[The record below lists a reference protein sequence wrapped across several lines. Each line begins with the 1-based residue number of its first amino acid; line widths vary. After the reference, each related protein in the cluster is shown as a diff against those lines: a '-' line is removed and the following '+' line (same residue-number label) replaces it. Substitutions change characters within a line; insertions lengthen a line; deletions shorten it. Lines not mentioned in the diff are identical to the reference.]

1 MYEKLTLPN
10 GVRIVYENIPY
21 VRSVSMGIWVG
32 TGSRFETASENGA
45 SHYIEHMLFKGTA
58 NRTAAEIAWESD
70 SIGGQ
75 INAFTTRECTCFY
88 GRVLDTHLGQLTD
101 ILCDMFFNSNF
112 SEEDVESERGV
123 IFEEIDMY
131 EDTPDDLVSERHFSA
146 VFKGSS
152 LARPVLGTKKTLR
165 GMNSESLK
173 KYMNDHYDAGSVVI
187 ALSGSFTQSDID
199 RIASHFG
206 KLEKKKNNKLKAAVY
221 KPAIVV
227 KKKNIEQNHLC
238 IGFPGISMASEDR
251 FAFVMMSSILG
262 GSMSSRLFQTV
273 REDKGLCYSI
283 YSYCSNY
290 YKEGVFSVYTA
301 LSRDTEEKAIK
312 LIKDVITDFTE
323 NGVTDDEVRCVCE
336 QAKSNILMGLE
347 STSTRMHRLGRGEL
361 FSGRTQDV
369 DEICACYD
377 RITKEDIKRLAEK
390 HLDFKNVSFSA
401 VGKTGTA
408 DYYGSILGVDNI

>member
-1 MYEKLTLPN
+1 MYEKSTLPN
-10 GVRIVYENIPY
+10 GVRIVYEHIPY

-32 TGSRFETASENGA
+32 TGSRFEKAAENGA

-58 NRTAAEIAWESD
+58 NRTASEIAWESD

-112 SEEDVESERGV
+112 AEEDVESERGV

-131 EDTPDDLVSERHFSA
+131 EDTPDDLVAERHFSA

-152 LARPVLGTKKTLR
+152 LARPVLGTKKTLSA
-165 GMNSESLK
+165 MNSDTLK
-173 KYMNDHYDAGSVVI
+173 KYMNDHYDAGSIVI
-187 ALSGSFTQSDID
+187 ALSGSFTESDID

-206 KLEKKKNNKLKAAVY
+206 NLEKKKNNKLKAAIY
-221 KPAIVV
+221 KPAFVV

-238 IGFPGISMASEDR
+238 IGFPGISMASENR

-273 REDKGLCYSI
+273 REDQGLCYSI

-290 YKEGVFSVYTA
+290 YKEGIFSVYTA

-312 LIKDVITDFTE
+312 LIKDVIVDFTE
-323 NGVTDDEVRCVCE
+323 NGITEEELRCVCE

-361 FSGRTQDV
+361 FSGRVQDV
-369 DEICACYD
+369 DEICAAYD
-377 RITKEDIKRLAEK
+377 KITTEDIKRLAEK

-408 DYYGSILGVDNI
+408 DYYKALLGADKI